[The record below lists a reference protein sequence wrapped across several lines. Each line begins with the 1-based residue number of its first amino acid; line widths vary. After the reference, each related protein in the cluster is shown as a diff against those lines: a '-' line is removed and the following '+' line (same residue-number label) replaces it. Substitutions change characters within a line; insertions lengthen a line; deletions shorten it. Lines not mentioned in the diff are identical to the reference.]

1 MEMDLGKY
9 QSYAKMSRIGGSAA
23 LLMSTCL
30 LTRAAREGARM
41 TSNVLSEVALLRAL
55 RTLAAGALLF
65 AGCAVQVSP
74 DPAPTG
80 STSRTSD
87 PGSIAVGGD
96 IGGTASA
103 SGVTERAGDLRTAC
117 AGQIRRITDAEY
129 VAKVGDVL
137 HVTLGDSFVTTRGGT
152 EPFTDALAVE
162 YQTAAQMVSRQAVA
176 PATMASL
183 LGSDAT
189 TPATDAQLGTFFDT
203 KVSAL
208 WQRSVTSSEAAVLR
222 GIYRGTSTLGDDG
235 PSRAFD
241 LLLQAVL
248 QAPSFLFRVE
258 CD

>member
-1 MEMDLGKY
+1 
-9 QSYAKMSRIGGSAA
+9 
-23 LLMSTCL
+23 
-30 LTRAAREGARM
+30 M
-41 TSNVLSEVALLRAL
+41 TSRVLSGVAPLRAL
-55 RTLAAGALLF
+55 RTLAVGAFLF

-103 SGVTERAGDLRTAC
+103 SGVTERAGNLRTAC
-117 AGQIRRITDAEY
+117 GSGQIRRITDAEY
-129 VAKVGDVL
+129 IANVRDVL
-137 HVTLGDSFVTTRGGT
+137 RVTLGDSFVTTRGGT
-152 EPFTDALAVE
+152 EPFTEALAVE

-189 TPATDAQLGTFFDT
+189 TPATDAQLATFFDT

-208 WQRSVTSSEAAVLR
+208 WQRSVTSGEAAVLR

-248 QAPSFLFRVE
+248 QAPSFLFRAE
-258 CD
+258 CN